1 MTSQHKQKT
10 GSPTSSCEAMQAGYI
25 TLSAVIII
33 LSVALLISISAS
45 FFAALESDMGF
56 IQSQAAISYFL
67 ASACAEHAL
76 IELKND
82 LNYTGNETMTIDGQ
96 NCFIDIIDEVLEGN
110 KNQYRIITAS
120 SNINN
125 IIKKVRVKI
134 MQVNPE
140 IIIRSWR
147 EVAEL

>member
-10 GSPTSSCEAMQAGYI
+10 GYI

-56 IQSQAAISYFL
+56 IQSQAATSYFL
-67 ASACAEHAL
+67 ALACAEHAL

-125 IIKKVRVKI
+125 VIKKVRVKI

-147 EVAEL
+147 EVVGL